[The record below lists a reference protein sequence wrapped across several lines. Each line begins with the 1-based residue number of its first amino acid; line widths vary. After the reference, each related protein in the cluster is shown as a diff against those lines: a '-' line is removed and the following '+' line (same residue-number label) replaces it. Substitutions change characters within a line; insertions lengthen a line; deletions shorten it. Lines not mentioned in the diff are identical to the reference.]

1 MPQGGCGARGQGDE
15 REVTCTGI
23 TEGDLKIKT
32 WMGGMEQGGREA
44 LEEGDICIHTA
55 NLLCCTAETNTTIII
70 KTIMCVLGYSVMSNS
85 LQPHGP

>member
-1 MPQGGCGARGQGDE
+1 MPHGGCGARGQGDE
-15 REVTCTGI
+15 REVTCTRI

-32 WMGGMEQGGREA
+32 WMGGREA
-44 LEEGDICIHTA
+44 LEEGDIGIHTA